1 MKITKSQWEDFWKI
15 LHGKSEHFYY
25 DDSDLDPMI
34 DEAATNPAEIFALT
48 TGQILFGGP
57 RELPFEVPG
66 ILSRS
71 QVAKMIEEHG
81 GSVGC
86 ALPAAIRRYL
96 ASLTVVTIVSTIPRD
111 QEENF
116 RRMVSELGG
125 TVQS

>member
-1 MKITKSQWEDFWKI
+1 MKITKGQWEGFWKI

-34 DEAATNPAEIFALT
+34 DEAATNPAEVFSLT

-57 RELPFEVPG
+57 HEPPFEVPG
-66 ILSRS
+66 VLSRS
-71 QVAKMIEEHG
+71 QVAKMIEERSLG
-81 GSVGC
+81 VGC

-96 ASLTVVTIVSTIPRD
+96 TSLSVVTVISTIPRD
-111 QEENF
+111 QEDNF
-116 RRMVSELGG
+116 RRLVSELGG